1 MAYPPRP
8 PLMPGVPLST
18 MMGAPFTLATNI
30 AVGIPISQRIS
41 QIPGVFPQTISQIP
55 TPVSNRPPMRSGPD
69 NSQSQMKP
77 NQGPPT
83 NTSHG
88 MKPPS
93 YSKRLESSGPA
104 VTVFVGNITEKA
116 PDVMVRHILNTCG
129 NVHSWKRVQGASGK
143 LQAFGFCEFG
153 NPDAAL
159 RAIRLLHDYEIAE
172 KKLVVKADAKTK
184 EVLDDYKEK
193 RKKAKQ
199 NGDSS
204 PLQDE
209 VTEESDDS
217 YLDEDMKQEDLM
229 ALRRINDILSDH
241 KKDIMNYVPPP
252 NKNDMREKRMSKV
265 QEKLVAL
272 SSGADIANI
281 PTTTNLDDM
290 EDVEEGKKELI
301 TREITQFR
309 EQMKAVI
316 EYTRGQTA
324 TLMYVLCQQR

>member
-1 MAYPPRP
+1 MAFPPRP

-18 MMGAPFTLATNI
+18 MMGAPFTLARGPVTIDVHHLSSLANI
-30 AVGIPISQRIS
+30 VPAVGIPISQA
-41 QIPGVFPQTISQIP
+41 ISQIP
-55 TPVSNRPPMRSGPD
+55 TPVSSRPTVHSV
-69 NSQSQMKP
+69 NSDTSTNK
-77 NQGPPT
+77 NTQGPS
-83 NTSHG
+83 NNHG

-93 YSKRLESSGPA
+93 YSKRIESSGPA

-193 RKKAKQ
+193 RKKSKQ

-209 VTEESDDS
+209 LDEGDD
-217 YLDEDMKQEDLM
+217 YLDEDMRLED
-229 ALRRINDILSDH
+229 AAAVRRIIEILSDH
-241 KKDIMNYVPPP
+241 KKRYY
-252 NKNDMREKRMSKV
+252 E
-265 QEKLVAL
+265 LH
-272 SSGADIANI
+272 
-281 PTTTNLDDM
+281 PTP
-290 EDVEEGKKELI
+290 K
-301 TREITQFR
+301 Q
-309 EQMKAVI
+309 A
-316 EYTRGQTA
+316 
-324 TLMYVLCQQR
+324 